1 MKKKFLILV
10 AFNFLLLTGFAQENL
25 VPNGNFEEKT
35 DCPGAFTDI
44 VSWYSPA
51 IGSPDYMN
59 ECQIY
64 NQYHS
69 VPSNVFGYQEALSG
83 VGYVHFS
90 VFQTTYEYREYIQV
104 ELTDTLIA
112 EKTYKIKMYASIGDS
127 SKYLV
132 SHIGMYFSNTAFYE
146 NYNTALPYEPQ
157 FENPVENPL
166 NKTDWTLIQGSYI
179 AQGGEKFIT
188 IGNFL
193 EDSKTDTVF
202 VGGVKNYVSVFLEDV
217 SVELDTTVG
226 ISEKLKDESEKLRVY
241 PNPANNQITIN
252 NSQLTINNQPLI
264 IYNVTGQKVKHL
276 NTNIDVKTI
285 IVDISDLPN
294 GIYIIR
300 INNENHK
307 FNIIH

>member
-1 MKKKFLILV
+1 MKKLIIVFIL
-10 AFNFLLLTGFAQENL
+10 FGCINLFAQENL
-25 VPNGNFEEKT
+25 VPNGSFEENT
-35 DCPGAFTDI
+35 GCPGAF
-44 VSWYSPA
+44 SYLNNWYKPTT
-51 IGSPDYMN
+51 GSPDYMN
-59 ECQIY
+59 ECGYSVYTQ
-64 NQYHS
+64 

-90 VFQTTYEYREYIQV
+90 VFKTSYEYREYIQV

-112 EKTYKIKMYASIGDS
+112 EKTYKIKMYASLGDS
-127 SKYLV
+127 SMYLV
-132 SHIGMYFSNTAFYE
+132 NQIGMYFSNTAFYE

-157 FENPVENPL
+157 FENTNENPIS
-166 NKTDWTLIQGSYI
+166 KTDWTLIQGSYI

-188 IGNFL
+188 IGNFR
-193 EDSKTDTVF
+193 EDSKTDTTF
-202 VGGVKNYVSVFLEDV
+202 IEGGLYENCFMFLEDV
-217 SVELDTTVG
+217 SVILDTTVG